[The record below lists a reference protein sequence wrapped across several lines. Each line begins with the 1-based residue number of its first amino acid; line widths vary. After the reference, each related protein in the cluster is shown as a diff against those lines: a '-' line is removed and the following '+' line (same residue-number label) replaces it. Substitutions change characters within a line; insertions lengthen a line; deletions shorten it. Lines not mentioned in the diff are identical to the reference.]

1 VFQRIFL
8 TALIAGVVAGLFAAG
23 VQRIK
28 IIPLIERAEVY
39 RRAKRMAEM
48 PGQARRKHGSPK
60 PASNEPRIRHWPMSW
75 PASALRFF

>member
-8 TALIAGVVAGLFAAG
+8 TALIAGAVAGLFAAG

-39 RRAKRMAEM
+39 EAGEA
-48 PGQARRKHGSPK
+48 HDGSPE

-75 PASALRFF
+75 PASVLRFF